1 MPGFHAVV
9 ESAHTIQNPSSKEK
23 LLLLGERMEL
33 GPGSHV
39 LDVASGQA
47 GPAILL
53 AGAYG
58 CQVTCV
64 ERADEFHSA
73 ADHRVHDA
81 GLGSLIELVHAD
93 AREFPAGVERFD
105 VAMCLGASFVWAGLA
120 GTLAALTAAVRPGGF
135 VAVGEPYWR
144 TWPIPS
150 FVDDD
155 YREPFTSLALTVGR
169 FTTAGLTPITM
180 IDASLDDWDTYE
192 TLKWRTGEAWLA
204 EHPDDPG
211 AEEIRAGLD
220 ESRDRYV
227 RWQRDLFGWAIF
239 VGRKR

>member
-1 MPGFHAVV
+1 MPWFHAVV

-53 AGAYG
+53 AGEYG
-58 CQVTCV
+58 CKVTCV
-64 ERADEFHSA
+64 ERATEFHTV
-73 ADHRVHDA
+73 ADRRVHQA
-81 GLGSLIELVHAD
+81 GLGSLITLVHAD
-93 AREFPAGVERFD
+93 AAGFPVGEERFD
-105 VAMCLGASFVWAGLA
+105 AAMCLGASFVWDGLA
-120 GTLAALTAAVRPGGF
+120 GTLAALTPAVRPGGF

-144 TWPIPS
+144 TWPVPS
-150 FVDDD
+150 HVDDD
-155 YREPFTSLALTVGR
+155 WREPFTSLALTLQR
-169 FTTAGLTPITM
+169 FSNAGLVPVTL
-180 IDASLDDWDTYE
+180 IDSSLDDWDTYE

-204 EHPDDPG
+204 EHPDDPE
-211 AEEIRAGLD
+211 AQEIRSGLD
-220 ESRDRYV
+220 QSRDRYV

-239 VGRKR
+239 AGRKR

>member
-1 MPGFHAVV
+1 MPWFHAVV

-53 AGAYG
+53 AGVYG

-64 ERADEFHSA
+64 ERADRVPHRA

-93 AREFPAGVERFD
+93 AR
-105 VAMCLGASFVWAGLA
+105 
-120 GTLAALTAAVRPGGF
+120 
-135 VAVGEPYWR
+135 
-144 TWPIPS
+144 
-150 FVDDD
+150 
-155 YREPFTSLALTVGR
+155 
-169 FTTAGLTPITM
+169 
-180 IDASLDDWDTYE
+180 
-192 TLKWRTGEAWLA
+192 
-204 EHPDDPG
+204 
-211 AEEIRAGLD
+211 
-220 ESRDRYV
+220 
-227 RWQRDLFGWAIF
+227 
-239 VGRKR
+239 